1 MEERKNILLADDE
14 SKIREV
20 VTKYLNREGFSVEQA
35 EDGAQALALFHK
47 KNWDLVILDIMMPKT
62 DGIKVCQEIRKT
74 SQVPV
79 VMLTALNDEIDRIL
93 GLEIGADDYVGKPF
107 SPRELVAR
115 IKAILRRTTSLPSSE
130 KIVIDYP
137 GITIN
142 LLTRMV
148 TAHGQEIYLTP
159 KEFDL
164 LALMARNAG
173 RVFTRELL
181 LEEIWSMDYF
191 GDLRTVDTHIKRLRE
206 KFKSLDIPSYI
217 NTVWGVGYKFEA
229 ASEIQ

>member
-1 MEERKNILLADDE
+1 MEVRKNILLADDE
-14 SKIREV
+14 ATIREV
-20 VTKYLNREGFSVEQA
+20 VSKYLNREGYSVEQA
-35 EDGAQALALFHK
+35 EDGAEAMELFRK

-79 VMLTALNDEIDRIL
+79 VMLTALNDEIDRIV

-115 IKAILRRTTSLPSSE
+115 IKAILRRTTTVPSSD
-130 KIVIDYP
+130 KTVIEYP

-142 LLTRMV
+142 LLTRTV
-148 TAHGQEIYLTP
+148 TAHGQEVYLTP

-164 LALMARNAG
+164 LALMARNADQ
-173 RVFTRELL
+173 VFTRELL
-181 LEEIWSMDYF
+181 LEEIWGMDYY

-206 KFKSLDIPSYI
+206 KFKSLGIPTYI
-217 NTVWGVGYKFEA
+217 NTVWGVGYKFEV
-229 ASEIQ
+229 SDEIH